1 MVTFFV
7 CLVLLIVGFFTYSKL
22 VEKIFRIDDR
32 PTPAVAHPDG
42 VDYVPMKTW
51 RIFLV
56 QLLNI
61 AGLGPIYG
69 ALSGAC
75 WGPVVY
81 LWIVFGTILGG
92 GVHDFLSGMMSE
104 RNDGKSISEVVGL
117 YMGKVIT
124 FIMRVFSVVLL
135 VMVGVNFS
143 VGPAGLLAKLT
154 PDMLGTMFW
163 LVVIMVYYLI
173 ATFLPIDKII
183 GKLYPVFGICL
194 IIMALG
200 IGGAIVLTRG
210 SDMPEL
216 TAAAFTVVHPDS
228 LPKWSMMFVTVAC
241 GAISG
246 FHATQS
252 PMMARCITSEKQGR
266 TIFYGAMVAEGVI
279 ALIWAAA
286 GVTFY
291 TNHGSLLDGMTG
303 LTNAIAAGGAGD
315 VVYQISTTLLG
326 PVGGVLAMIGVIA
339 CPITSGDTAYRSAR
353 LTIADWF
360 HIDQAKVGPRA
371 ALSVPLLAVGAV
383 IALALPW
390 DVLWRYFSW
399 ANQTLAMIVLW
410 TGAVFLHKFGYPPKA
425 CFIAALAILGDAHE
439 AEDAVQDAFLRCLEK
454 APDFE
459 SPAHA
464 RAWLLRVTVNGCKSR
479 LRAPWRRR
487 TAPLLDAY
495 PAAAPEEGTLLE
507 AMQAL
512 PARDRAVLHLY
523 YYEGYQTAEIAAL
536 TGLRE
541 GSVRSRLTRARTRLR
556 QVLKGEY
563 E

>member
-1 MVTFFV
+1 MISFFV
-7 CLVLLIVGFFTYSKL
+7 CLIVLIVGFFTYSKL
-22 VEKIFRIDDR
+22 IEKIFRVDDR
-32 PTPAVAHPDG
+32 PTPAVVHPDG

-75 WGPVVY
+75 WGPSVY
-81 LWIVFGTILGG
+81 LWIVLGTILGG

-154 PDMLGTMFW
+154 PDYLSTMFW
-163 LVVIMVYYLI
+163 LVVIMIYYLM

-200 IGGAIVLTRG
+200 IGGGILVQMG
-210 SDMPEL
+210 GDMPEITLANL
-216 TAAAFTVVHPDS
+216 TIAHPNG
-228 LPKWSMMFVTVAC
+228 LPKWAMMFVTVAC

-286 GVTFY
+286 GVTYY

-303 LTNAIAAGGAGD
+303 LTNAIAAGGSGG
-315 VVYQISTTLLG
+315 VVFEISTGLLG
-326 PVGGVLAMIGVIA
+326 TVGGVLAMIGVIA
-339 CPITSGDTAYRSAR
+339 CPITSGDTAYRAAR

-360 HIDQAKVGPRA
+360 HIDQSRVGPRA
-371 ALSVPLLAVGAV
+371 ALSFPLLGVGAV

-399 ANQTLAMIVLW
+399 SNQTLAMIVLW
-410 TGAVFLHKFGYPPKA
+410 TGAVFLHKYGFPPKA
-425 CFIAALAILGDAHE
+425 CFIAALPATFMS
-439 AEDAVQDAFLRCLEK
+439 AVSVTYFFQAPECLNL
-454 APDFE
+454 
-459 SPAHA
+459 S
-464 RAWLLRVTVNGCKSR
+464 TSI
-479 LRAPWRRR
+479 
-487 TAPLLDAY
+487 AY
-495 PAAAPEEGTLLE
+495 PVGIGV
-507 AMQAL
+507 
-512 PARDRAVLHLY
+512 AVLFLAIFIWRILIVAKDDVIK
-523 YYEGYQTAEIAAL
+523 AE
-536 TGLRE
+536 
-541 GSVRSRLTRARTRLR
+541 AR
-556 QVLKGEY
+556 
-563 E
+563 